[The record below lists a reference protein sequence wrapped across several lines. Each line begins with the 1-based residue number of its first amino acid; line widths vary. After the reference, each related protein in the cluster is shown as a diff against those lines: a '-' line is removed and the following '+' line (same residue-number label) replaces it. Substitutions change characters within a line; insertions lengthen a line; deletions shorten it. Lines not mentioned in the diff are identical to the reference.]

1 MGEINNPHD
10 AFFKYAF
17 GDKEIAK
24 DFLKYY
30 LPKQVTKELDLETLK
45 EEKGSYIDEQLKG
58 LYSDLLFKIKDKDK
72 KDNYIYKKLL
82 HNFC

>member
-10 AFFKYAF
+10 AFFKYTF
-17 GDKEIAK
+17 GDKEITK
-24 DFLKYY
+24 DFIKYY
-30 LPKQVTKELDLETLK
+30 LPKQVSKELDLETLK

-72 KDNYIYKKLL
+72 KDNYI
-82 HNFC
+82 